1 MDAAGT
7 TLLMPRFA
15 RPLFGANALLAWTA
29 VVLQLVMSV
38 SGYYVDA
45 VNPAKPTILGN
56 TAAGI
61 DTPLERFFDWISYF
75 TIWSNIVVAVVLT
88 ALTVRPAL
96 FARTDAT
103 GAIWRALRLDS
114 VVMIVVTGVVYNL
127 LLAQGGKSGLDAVS
141 NTLLHVAVPIVT
153 LIVWIIA
160 GPRDL
165 IRGSTLGLF
174 LIVPLVWAAFALIRG
189 QAVGA
194 YPYPFLDVA
203 TNGWASVLAFLV
215 VIIVVALVLAVILWA
230 IDAGLAWTMRP
241 RASAAPV
248 HVSPEPALNEE

>member
-1 MDAAGT
+1 
-7 TLLMPRFA
+7 MPRYA
-15 RPLFGANALLAWTA
+15 RPLFGVNALLAWIA
-29 VVLQLVMSV
+29 VLLQLVMSV
-38 SGYYVDA
+38 SGYYVDT

-56 TAAGI
+56 TAAGV

-75 TIWSNIVVAVVLT
+75 TIWSNIVVAIVLT
-88 ALTVRPAL
+88 ALTLRPAW
-96 FARTDAT
+96 FGRADRT

-153 LIVWIIA
+153 LLVWILA

-174 LIVPLVWAAFALIRG
+174 LVVPLVWAAFALVRG

-203 TNGWASVLAFLV
+203 TNGWASVLVF
-215 VIIVVALVLAVILWA
+215 LAVIVVISMLLALVLWA

-241 RASAAPV
+241 
-248 HVSPEPALNEE
+248 HVDTATVSTTPEPALNEE